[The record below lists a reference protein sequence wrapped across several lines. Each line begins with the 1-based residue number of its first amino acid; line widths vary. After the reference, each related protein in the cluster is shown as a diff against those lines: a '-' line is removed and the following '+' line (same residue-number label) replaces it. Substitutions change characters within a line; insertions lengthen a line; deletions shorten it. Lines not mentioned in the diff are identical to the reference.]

1 MISNELALALWYR
14 AAKAELGLLVPTND
28 INYLMQVLYTAR
40 KENGDADLDRLSLVK
55 AKQGVYIVD
64 RERAADVVRQAQEG
78 NGESV

>member
-14 AAKAELGLLVPTND
+14 AAEAELGLLVPTND

-40 KENGDADLDRLSLVK
+40 KENGDSDLDRLSLVK
-55 AKQGVYIVD
+55 AKTGVYIVD
-64 RERAADVVRQAQEG
+64 RERAKDAVGKAQKG

>member
-1 MISNELALALWYR
+1 MISNELALALWHR
-14 AAKAELGLLVPTND
+14 AAKADLGLLVPTKD

-40 KENGDADLDRLSLVK
+40 RENGDVELDRLSLVK

-64 RERAADVVRQAQEG
+64 RERAADVVRQVQEG